1 MSQPSPNLITTL
13 PEIKVKDV
21 KISLRS
27 RILTKVLK
35 WTLKPMMGWFVK
47 GSKRRI
53 AKGHVF
59 IASQPLRNAAGL
71 EQHYR
76 IVNRVP
82 GPTVGDFLNT
92 DGRVILWLH
101 GGGFIIPASNPA
113 HLGQLAVLARGLN
126 ASGFLPDYRL
136 GPYNQFPHSLDDCER
151 AYMGLLE
158 AGYDASKIMLG
169 GDSAGGNLALGTLQR
184 IRKAGAP
191 LPACVTLLSP
201 VTEMGRVHAPQS
213 RSRAPG
219 RDPMIPI
226 GSMGQL
232 DDWYTRDW
240 DASDPEL
247 SPMYADFTGMPPMH
261 YIVGNTE
268 VLRDDSV
275 FCAQRAKDAG
285 VETQLDVWPVLP
297 HAFPLFAALFP
308 EVKIA
313 RREMLDFAERHLS

>member
-27 RILTKVLK
+27 RILTKILK
-35 WTLKPMMGWFVK
+35 WTLKPMIGWFVK

-53 AKGHVF
+53 AKAHIF
-59 IASQPLRNAAGL
+59 IASTPCKNTGGL
-71 EQHYR
+71 PQHYR

-101 GGGFIIPASNPA
+101 GGGFIIPASNVA
-113 HLGQLAVLARGLN
+113 HLRLLALLAKGLG
-126 ASGFLPDYRL
+126 ASGFLPDYRIA
-136 GPYNQFPHSLDDCER
+136 PYNQFPHSLDDCER

-158 AGYDASKIMLG
+158 AGYDASKIMIG

-191 LPACVTLLSP
+191 MPA
-201 VTEMGRVHAPQS
+201 
-213 RSRAPG
+213 
-219 RDPMIPI
+219 
-226 GSMGQL
+226 
-232 DDWYTRDW
+232 RDW

-261 YIVGNTE
+261 YIVGDTE

-297 HAFPLFAALFP
+297 HAFPLFEALFK
-308 EVKIA
+308 ETAIVRKDMIT
-313 RREMLDFAERHLS
+313 FAERHLG